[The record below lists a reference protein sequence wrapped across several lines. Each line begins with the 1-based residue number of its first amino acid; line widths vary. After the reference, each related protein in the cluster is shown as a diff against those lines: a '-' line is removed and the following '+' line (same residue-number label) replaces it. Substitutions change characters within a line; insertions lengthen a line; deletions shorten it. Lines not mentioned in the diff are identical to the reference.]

1 MEFQRI
7 FQTQGSDRSSL
18 PSIAINQLMNYQ
30 QEDHNHACFVKSRH
44 PDVIST
50 WPSFWSQDFNLPMK
64 PFPPIVAHCWTQK
77 PSQGAFLSNSH
88 AISFKEKTHQ
98 VLPGLSFC
106 GAICAKGAECWRL
119 GKVHVSQAFS
129 QKVFLTRWCLKRQ
142 ARGASFS
149 HHFSGRSCKFN
160 PGCVLSLLVES
171 WDSNHSIYVIL
182 GSFNIFHIGPWIV

>member
-7 FQTQGSDRSSL
+7 FQTQGSDISTVS
-18 PSIAINQLMNYQ
+18 SIAIKFDSVCLLSVRDLPMLHDLQCFFNTNIIDPNSNQLMNYQ
-30 QEDHNHACFVKSRH
+30 QEDQKYACFVKSRH

-50 WPSFWSQDFNLPMK
+50 EPFFWSQDFKLPMK

-77 PSQGAFLSNSH
+77 PSQGAILSNTH
-88 AISFKEKTHQ
+88 AISFFEKTHQ

-142 ARGASFS
+142 ARGASF
-149 HHFSGRSCKFN
+149 FPLFFK
-160 PGCVLSLLVES
+160 
-171 WDSNHSIYVIL
+171 
-182 GSFNIFHIGPWIV
+182 